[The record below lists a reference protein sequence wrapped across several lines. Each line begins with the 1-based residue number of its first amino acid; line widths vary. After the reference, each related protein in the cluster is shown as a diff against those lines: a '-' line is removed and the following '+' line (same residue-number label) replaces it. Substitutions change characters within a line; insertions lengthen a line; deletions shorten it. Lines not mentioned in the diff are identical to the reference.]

1 MTTDTK
7 ELDLTGLTDSNCC
20 IGCNANGCVISGQG
34 YCAHPR
40 KGGLHHHQLQS
51 DQDAMRR
58 IRLARE
64 VLTRGSA
71 ELQIA
76 RQQA

>member
-1 MTTDTK
+1 MSTNTADP
-7 ELDLTGLTDSNCC
+7 DFAGITDSNCC
-20 IGCNANGCVISGQG
+20 LGCGPDGCVISGQP

-51 DQDAMRR
+51 DQYAMRR

-64 VLTRGSA
+64 VLTRGEA

-76 RQQA
+76 RQRA